1 MSKGKLGRVSVSEFK
16 GMDASISPTKL
27 EPGIGT
33 SDMNGRRGR
42 PFVGSWGPRRG
53 YQRMCDLSGGGIL
66 RESSA
71 INAIF
76 QFNPGTTSTFQGWRG
91 DINGT
96 EDTSTAIWVTDDG
109 TVEAYTGLRPR
120 E

>member
-53 YQRMCDLSGGGIL
+53 YQRMCYPGAIL
-66 RESSA
+66 KESSA

-76 QFNPGTTSTFQGWRG
+76 QFNPGTTSTFQGYRG

-96 EDTSTAIWVTDDG
+96 EDTSTAIWVTDGG